1 MSVRVSNQDAIC
13 SRIIAGCMNWGEWG
27 ANLTVNQ
34 AQELIEDCLAI
45 NVTTFDHADIY
56 GYYTTEILFGNAL
69 KKRPSLREKM
79 QLVTKCGIKLVT
91 PNRPDTT
98 IKSYNTSKEYII
110 SSAEQSLQNLNT
122 DYIDLFLI
130 HRPSPLMN
138 PEEIAEAFTQLKN
151 DGKVLHFG
159 VSNFTIHQFEM
170 LHKFIPLVANQ
181 IEVSS
186 LHLDPFVDG
195 TLDQCITKHIMPMGY
210 STLAGGK
217 FFAKHP
223 KDRVIRINKVVNALA
238 EKYNVTPDQILTS
251 WIIKHPSG
259 ILPIIGSTK
268 INRIK
273 SAIDAL
279 AINITDEEWFMVWEA
294 STGKE
299 VA

>member
-1 MSVRVSNQDAIC
+1 MSIKDSYQDVIC

-27 ANLTVNQ
+27 ANLTIAQ

-56 GYYTTEILFGNAL
+56 GHYTTETLFGNAL
-69 KKRPSLREKM
+69 KKRSSLRGKM

-91 PNRPDTT
+91 PNRPNTV
-98 IKSYNTSKEYII
+98 IKSYDTSKEYII

-138 PEEIAEAFTQLKN
+138 PEEIAEAFSQLKN

-159 VSNFTIHQFEM
+159 VSNFTTQQFAM
-170 LHKFIPLVANQ
+170 LHKFIPLVTNQ
-181 IEVSS
+181 IEVSP
-186 LHLDPFVDG
+186 LHLHPFVDG
-195 TLDQCITKHIMPMGY
+195 TLDQCIVERISPMGY

-217 FFAKHP
+217 FFAKQP
-223 KDRVIRINKVVNALA
+223 EDKVVRINKVVNVLT

-268 INRIK
+268 INRIQ

-279 AINITDEEWFMVWEA
+279 AINITDEEWFMIWEA
-294 STGKE
+294 STGEE

>member
-1 MSVRVSNQDAIC
+1 MSIEVSYPDSIC
-13 SRIIAGCMNWGEWG
+13 SRIVAGCMNWGAWG
-27 ANLTVNQ
+27 ANLTIDQ

-45 NVTTFDHADIY
+45 DVTTFDHADIY
-56 GYYTTEILFGNAL
+56 GHYTTETLFGNAL
-69 KKRPSLREKM
+69 KKQPSLRKKM

-91 PNRPDTT
+91 PNRPDTI
-98 IKSYNTSKEYII
+98 IKSYNTSKDYII

-138 PEEIAEAFTQLKN
+138 PEEIAEAFIKLKN

-159 VSNFTIHQFEM
+159 VSNFTIQQFEM
-170 LHKFIPLVANQ
+170 LHKFTPLATNQ
-181 IEVSS
+181 IEVSP
-186 LHLDPFVDG
+186 LHLDPFIDG
-195 TLDQCITKHIMPMGY
+195 TLDQCITEHVKPMGY

-217 FFAKHP
+217 FFMKQP
-223 KDRVIRINKVVNALA
+223 EDRVVRINKVVGMLS
-238 EKYNVTPDQILTS
+238 EKYNVTSDQILTS
-251 WIIKHPSG
+251 WIVKHPSG

-273 SAIDAL
+273 SAVDAL
-279 AINITDEEWFMVWEA
+279 AIKITDEEWFMIWEA